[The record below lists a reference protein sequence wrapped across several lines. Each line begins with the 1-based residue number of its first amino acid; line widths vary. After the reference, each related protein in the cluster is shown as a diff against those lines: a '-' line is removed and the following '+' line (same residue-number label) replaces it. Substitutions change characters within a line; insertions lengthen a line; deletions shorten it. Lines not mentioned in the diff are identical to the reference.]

1 MQMKQ
6 TYEVY
11 VNIYDFTSA
20 NKVLDCLGLGAY
32 HTGVELKYH
41 TCYCSNIEY
50 CYAVV
55 SEDPNETGI
64 LLIEPETAGY
74 TFKQKQYMGVAQL
87 SSEELEML
95 TQNL

>member
-20 NKVLDCLGLGAY
+20 NKVLGCLGLGAY
-32 HTGVELKYH
+32 HTGVELKYPNSLF
-41 TCYCSNIEY
+41 SNIEY

-55 SEDPNETGI
+55 SEDPDETGI
-64 LLIEPETAGY
+64 LLIEP
-74 TFKQKQYMGVAQL
+74 
-87 SSEELEML
+87 
-95 TQNL
+95 